1 MIPPEPLRQA
11 TECDRLVTRSAC
23 DRVSTG
29 ARWRNCEGGQ
39 MIDISEIAATRPV
52 VDGWRVSPGV
62 DWFVKEKS

>member
-1 MIPPEPLRQA
+1 
-11 TECDRLVTRSAC
+11 
-23 DRVSTG
+23 
-29 ARWRNCEGGQ
+29 